1 MVLCINNGGVKFGE
15 IRETDIE
22 IWKSEVKEFVD
33 LEGRVFIVSTN
44 HINKPM
50 AEGVDNIYTLRE
62 LMAAVWDEKDTK
74 EMGCFT
80 KTELFSCVYSLQS
93 FCLRCILSAIPL
105 FFQHQLKKEI
115 FCHGYNDQRF
125 QQCRPERSQGCG
137 TGSQTQ
143 SS

>member
-1 MVLCINNGGVKFGE
+1 MINTNEMVLCINNGGVKFGE

-50 AEGVDNIYTLRE
+50 AEGVDNIYTLRK
-62 LMAAVWDEKDTK
+62 LMATVWDEKDTK

-80 KTELFSCVYSLQS
+80 KTELHILIDVYNLGD
-93 FCLRCILSAIPL
+93 I
-105 FFQHQLKKEI
+105 KKETLKNI
-115 FCHGYNDQRF
+115 EEHFSRMYMSNHGVENSLVAGED
-125 QQCRPERSQGCG
+125 E
-137 TGSQTQ
+137 
-143 SS
+143 